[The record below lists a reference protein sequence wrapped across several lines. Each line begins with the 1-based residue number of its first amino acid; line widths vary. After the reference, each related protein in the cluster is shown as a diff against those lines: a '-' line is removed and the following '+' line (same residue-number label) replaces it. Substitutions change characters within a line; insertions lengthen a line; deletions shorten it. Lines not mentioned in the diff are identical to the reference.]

1 MNRDKDCG
9 GENVALGLFQ
19 LIGIGLAI
27 ALVLIPIVRWFW
39 KRFDMPSKFAL
50 EVLRRKEIEAE
61 EAEMWAG
68 IEAQVEAEET
78 ARREFEMK
86 QKEKQERAGKSMD
99 EAQSAEVWNKL
110 GIDVPIQPVEREIA
124 PPIVE
129 EKETEVVELTLDN
142 ALKPSQTPEEP
153 DWELVQK
160 MSKLDKPV
168 EGIPGA
174 PDLDRLSEE
183 E

>member
-1 MNRDKDCG
+1 M
-9 GENVALGLFQ
+9 ALGLFQ
-19 LIGIGLAI
+19 MIGIGLAI
-27 ALVLIPIVRWFW
+27 ALILIPIVRWFW

-86 QKEKQERAGKSMD
+86 QKEKQERAGKSLD
-99 EAQSAEVWNKL
+99 ETQSADIWNKL
-110 GIDVPIQPVEREIA
+110 GIDVPVQPVEREIA
-124 PPIVE
+124 PLIVE
-129 EKETEVVELTLDN
+129 QQEIEAIDLTMDN
-142 ALKPSQTPEEP
+142 ALKSNNPDEP

-160 MSKLDKPV
+160 MSKLDKPI
-168 EGIPGA
+168 EGIPEA
-174 PDLDRLSEE
+174 PDLDRLLEE

>member
-168 EGIPGA
+168 EGIPEA

>member
-1 MNRDKDCG
+1 M
-9 GENVALGLFQ
+9 ALGLFQ
-19 LIGIGLAI
+19 MIGIGLAI
-27 ALVLIPIVRWFW
+27 ALILIPIVRWFW

-86 QKEKQERAGKSMD
+86 QKEKQERAGKSLD
-99 EAQSAEVWNKL
+99 ETQSADIWNKL
-110 GIDVPIQPVEREIA
+110 GIDVPVQPVEREIA

-129 EKETEVVELTLDN
+129 QQEIEAIDLTMDN
-142 ALKPSQTPEEP
+142 ALKSNNPDEP

-160 MSKLDKPV
+160 MSKLDKPA
-168 EGIPGA
+168 EGIPEA

>member
-1 MNRDKDCG
+1 M
-9 GENVALGLFQ
+9 ALALFQ
-19 LIGIGLAI
+19 IIGIGLAI
-27 ALVLIPIVRWFW
+27 ALILIPIVRWFW

-61 EAEMWAG
+61 EAKMWAG
-68 IEAQVEAEET
+68 IEAQVEAEEV

-86 QKEKQERAGKSMD
+86 QKEKQERAGKSLD
-99 EAQSAEVWNKL
+99 ETQSAEVWNKL

-129 EKETEVVELTLDN
+129 ESETEVIELTLDN
-142 ALKPSQTPEEP
+142 ALKPSQSPEEP

-168 EGIPGA
+168 EGIPEA
-174 PDLDRLSEE
+174 PDLDSLSEE

>member
-1 MNRDKDCG
+1 
-9 GENVALGLFQ
+9 VALGLFQ
-19 LIGIGLAI
+19 MIGIGLAI
-27 ALVLIPIVRWFW
+27 ALILIPIVRWFW

-86 QKEKQERAGKSMD
+86 QKEKQERAGKSLD
-99 EAQSAEVWNKL
+99 ETQSADVWNKL
-110 GIDVPIQPVEREIA
+110 GIDVPVQPVKREIA
-124 PPIVE
+124 PP
-129 EKETEVVELTLDN
+129 VVEQLEAEVMDLTLDN
-142 ALKPSQTPEEP
+142 ALKSSNPDEP

-160 MSKLDKPV
+160 MSKLDKPI
-168 EGIPGA
+168 EGIPEA

>member
-1 MNRDKDCG
+1 M
-9 GENVALGLFQ
+9 AMGLFQ
-19 LIGIGLAI
+19 MIGIGLAI
-27 ALVLIPIVRWFW
+27 ALILIPIVRWFW

-50 EVLRRKEIEAE
+50 EVQRRKEIEAE

-86 QKEKQERAGKSMD
+86 QKEKQERAGKSLD
-99 EAQSAEVWNKL
+99 ETQSAEVWNKL

-129 EKETEVVELTLDN
+129 EKETQVIELTLDN
-142 ALKPSQTPEEP
+142 ALKPSQSPEEP

-168 EGIPGA
+168 EGIPEA
-174 PDLDRLSEE
+174 PDLDELKKSHGSN
-183 E
+183 

>member
-1 MNRDKDCG
+1 M
-9 GENVALGLFQ
+9 APGLFQ
-19 LIGIGLAI
+19 MIGIGLAI
-27 ALVLIPIVRWFW
+27 ALILIPIVRWFW

-78 ARREFEMK
+78 ARREFEMR

-110 GIDVPIQPVEREIA
+110 GIDVPIQPVEREVAPTIA
-124 PPIVE
+124 E
-129 EKETEVVELTLDN
+129 EKETEVAELTLDN
-142 ALKPSQTPEEP
+142 VLKPSQSPEEP

-168 EGIPGA
+168 EGIPDA

>member
-1 MNRDKDCG
+1 M
-9 GENVALGLFQ
+9 ALGLFQ
-19 LIGIGLAI
+19 MIGIGLAI
-27 ALVLIPIVRWFW
+27 ALILIPIVRWFW

-86 QKEKQERAGKSMD
+86 QKETQERAGKSLD
-99 EAQSAEVWNKL
+99 ETQSADIWNKL
-110 GIDVPIQPVEREIA
+110 GIDVPVQPVEREIA

-129 EKETEVVELTLDN
+129 QQEIEAIDLTMDN
-142 ALKPSQTPEEP
+142 ALKSNNPDEP

-160 MSKLDKPV
+160 MSKLDKPA
-168 EGIPGA
+168 EGIPEA

>member
-1 MNRDKDCG
+1 M
-9 GENVALGLFQ
+9 ALGLFQ
-19 LIGIGLAI
+19 MIGIGLAI
-27 ALVLIPIVRWFW
+27 ALILIPIVRWFW

-50 EVLRRKEIEAE
+50 ELLRRKEIEAE

-86 QKEKQERAGKSMD
+86 QKEKQERAGKSLD
-99 EAQSAEVWNKL
+99 ETQSADVWNKL
-110 GIDVPIQPVEREIA
+110 GIDVPVQPVEREIA

-129 EKETEVVELTLDN
+129 QQEIETIDLTMDN
-142 ALKPSQTPEEP
+142 ALKSNNPDEP

-160 MSKLDKPV
+160 MSKLDKPI

>member
-1 MNRDKDCG
+1 M
-9 GENVALGLFQ
+9 ALGLFQ

-86 QKEKQERAGKSMD
+86 QKEKQERAGKSLD
-99 EAQSAEVWNKL
+99 ETQSAEVWNKL

>member
-1 MNRDKDCG
+1 M
-9 GENVALGLFQ
+9 ALGLFQ
-19 LIGIGLAI
+19 MIGIGLAI
-27 ALVLIPIVRWFW
+27 ALILIPIVRWFW

-50 EVLRRKEIEAE
+50 ELLRRKEIEAE

-86 QKEKQERAGKSMD
+86 QKEKQERAGKSLD
-99 EAQSAEVWNKL
+99 ETQSADVWNKL
-110 GIDVPIQPVEREIA
+110 GIDVPVQPVEREIA

-129 EKETEVVELTLDN
+129 QQEIEAIDLTMDN
-142 ALKPSQTPEEP
+142 ALKSNNPDEP

-160 MSKLDKPV
+160 MSKLDKPI

>member
-1 MNRDKDCG
+1 M
-9 GENVALGLFQ
+9 ALGLFQ
-19 LIGIGLAI
+19 MIGIGLAI
-27 ALVLIPIVRWFW
+27 ALILIPIVRWFW

-86 QKEKQERAGKSMD
+86 QKEKQERAGKSLD
-99 EAQSAEVWNKL
+99 ETQSADVWNKL
-110 GIDVPIQPVEREIA
+110 GIDVPVQPVEREIA
-124 PPIVE
+124 PP
-129 EKETEVVELTLDN
+129 VVEQLEAEVMDLTLDN
-142 ALKPSQTPEEP
+142 ALKSSNPDEP

-160 MSKLDKPV
+160 MSKLDKPI
-168 EGIPGA
+168 EGIPEA
-174 PDLDRLSEE
+174 PDLEE
-183 E
+183 LKKSQDSN

>member
-1 MNRDKDCG
+1 M
-9 GENVALGLFQ
+9 
-19 LIGIGLAI
+19 IGIGLAL
-27 ALVLIPIVRWFW
+27 ALILIPIVRWFW
-39 KRFDMPSKFAL
+39 KRFDMPSKFAM

-78 ARREFEMK
+78 ARREFEMR
-86 QKEKQERAGKSMD
+86 QKEKQERAGKSLD
-99 EAQSAEVWNKL
+99 ETQSAEVWNKL

-129 EKETEVVELTLDN
+129 EKETEVIELTLDN
-142 ALKPSQTPEEP
+142 ALKQSNSPDEP
-153 DWELVQK
+153 DWELIQK
-160 MSKLDKPV
+160 MSNLDKPT
-168 EGIPGA
+168 EGVPDA
-174 PDLDRLSEE
+174 PDLNSLSEE

>member
-1 MNRDKDCG
+1 M
-9 GENVALGLFQ
+9 ALGLFQ
-19 LIGIGLAI
+19 IIGIGLAI
-27 ALVLIPIVRWFW
+27 ALILIPIVRWFW

-68 IEAQVEAEET
+68 IEAQLEAEEV

-86 QKEKQERAGKSMD
+86 QKEKQERAGKSLD
-99 EAQSAEVWNKL
+99 ETQSAEVWNKL

-124 PPIVE
+124 PQIVE
-129 EKETEVVELTLDN
+129 KKETEAIELTLDN
-142 ALKPSQTPEEP
+142 ALKPSKSPDEP

-168 EGIPGA
+168 EGVPEA
-174 PDLDRLSEE
+174 LDLDSLLEE

>member
-1 MNRDKDCG
+1 M
-9 GENVALGLFQ
+9 GLFQ
-19 LIGIGLAI
+19 MIGIGLAI
-27 ALVLIPIVRWFW
+27 ALILIPIVRWFW

-68 IEAQVEAEET
+68 IEAQVEAEES
-78 ARREFEMK
+78 ARRDFEMK
-86 QKEKQERAGKSMD
+86 QKEKQERAGKSLD
-99 EAQSAEVWNKL
+99 ETQSADAWNKL
-110 GIDVPIQPVEREIA
+110 GIDVPVQPVEREIA
-124 PPIVE
+124 PS
-129 EKETEVVELTLDN
+129 VVEQPEAEVMDLTLDN
-142 ALKPSQTPEEP
+142 ALKSNNPDEP

-160 MSKLDKPV
+160 MSKLDKPI
-168 EGIPGA
+168 EGIPRA

>member
-1 MNRDKDCG
+1 M
-9 GENVALGLFQ
+9 ALGLFQ
-19 LIGIGLAI
+19 MIGIGLAI
-27 ALVLIPIVRWFW
+27 ALILIPVVRWFW

-61 EAEMWAG
+61 EAELWAG

-78 ARREFEMK
+78 ARRDFEMK
-86 QKEKQERAGKSMD
+86 QKEKQESAGKSLD
-99 EAQSAEVWNKL
+99 ETKSAEVWNKL
-110 GIDVPIQPVEREIA
+110 GIDVPVQPVEREIA
-124 PPIVE
+124 PPIVQQQ
-129 EKETEVVELTLDN
+129 ETGVMNLTLDN
-142 ALKPSQTPEEP
+142 ALKSSNPDEP

-160 MSKLDKPV
+160 MSKLDKPI
-168 EGIPGA
+168 EGIPEA

>member
-1 MNRDKDCG
+1 M
-9 GENVALGLFQ
+9 ALGLFQ
-19 LIGIGLAI
+19 MIGIGLAI
-27 ALVLIPIVRWFW
+27 ALILIPIVRWFW

-78 ARREFEMK
+78 ARRELEMK
-86 QKEKQERAGKSMD
+86 QKEKQERAGKSLD
-99 EAQSAEVWNKL
+99 ETQSADIWNKL
-110 GIDVPIQPVEREIA
+110 GIDVPVQPVEREIA

-129 EKETEVVELTLDN
+129 QQEIEAIDLTMDN
-142 ALKPSQTPEEP
+142 ALKSNNPDEP

-160 MSKLDKPV
+160 MSKLDKPA
-168 EGIPGA
+168 EGIPEA

>member
-1 MNRDKDCG
+1 M
-9 GENVALGLFQ
+9 ALGLFQ
-19 LIGIGLAI
+19 IIGIGLAI
-27 ALVLIPIVRWFW
+27 ALILIPIVRWFW

-68 IEAQVEAEET
+68 IEAQVEAEEV

-86 QKEKQERAGKSMD
+86 QKEKQERAGKSLD
-99 EAQSAEVWNKL
+99 ETQSAEVWNKL

-124 PPIVE
+124 PQIVE
-129 EKETEVVELTLDN
+129 KKETEAIELTLDN
-142 ALKPSQTPEEP
+142 ALKPSKSPDEP

-168 EGIPGA
+168 EGVPEA
-174 PDLDRLSEE
+174 LDLDSLLEE

>member
-1 MNRDKDCG
+1 M
-9 GENVALGLFQ
+9 ALGLFQ
-19 LIGIGLAI
+19 MIGIGLAI
-27 ALVLIPIVRWFW
+27 ALILIPIVRWFW

-68 IEAQVEAEET
+68 IEAQVVAEET

-86 QKEKQERAGKSMD
+86 QKEKQESAGKSLD
-99 EAQSAEVWNKL
+99 ETKSAEVWNKL
-110 GIDVPIQPVEREIA
+110 GIDVPVQPVEREIA

-129 EKETEVVELTLDN
+129 QQETEVMDLTLDN
-142 ALKPSQTPEEP
+142 ALKSSNPDEP

-160 MSKLDKPV
+160 MSKLDKPI
-168 EGIPGA
+168 EGIPEA

>member
-1 MNRDKDCG
+1 M
-9 GENVALGLFQ
+9 APGLFQ
-19 LIGIGLAI
+19 MIGIGLVI
-27 ALVLIPIVRWFW
+27 ALILIPIVRWFW

-110 GIDVPIQPVEREIA
+110 GIDVPIQPVEREVAPTIA
-124 PPIVE
+124 E
-129 EKETEVVELTLDN
+129 EKETEAVELTLDN
-142 ALKPSQTPEEP
+142 ALKPSQSPDEP

-168 EGIPGA
+168 EGIPDA

>member
-1 MNRDKDCG
+1 M
-9 GENVALGLFQ
+9 ALGLFQ
-19 LIGIGLAI
+19 MIGIGLAI
-27 ALVLIPIVRWFW
+27 ALILIPIVRWFW

-86 QKEKQERAGKSMD
+86 QKEKQERAGKSLD
-99 EAQSAEVWNKL
+99 ETQSADIWNKL
-110 GIDVPIQPVEREIA
+110 GIDVPVQPVEREIA
-124 PPIVE
+124 PLIVE
-129 EKETEVVELTLDN
+129 QQEIEAIDLTMDN
-142 ALKPSQTPEEP
+142 ALKSNNPDEP

-160 MSKLDKPV
+160 MSKLDKPA
-168 EGIPGA
+168 EGIPEA

>member
-1 MNRDKDCG
+1 M
-9 GENVALGLFQ
+9 ALGLFQ
-19 LIGIGLAI
+19 MIGIGLAI
-27 ALVLIPIVRWFW
+27 ALILIPIVRWFW

-50 EVLRRKEIEAE
+50 ELLRRKEIEAE

-86 QKEKQERAGKSMD
+86 QKEKQERAGKSLD
-99 EAQSAEVWNKL
+99 ETQSADVWNKL
-110 GIDVPIQPVEREIA
+110 GIDVPVQPVEREIA

-129 EKETEVVELTLDN
+129 QHEIEAIDLTMDN
-142 ALKPSQTPEEP
+142 ALKSNNPDEP

-160 MSKLDKPV
+160 MSKLDKPI

>member
-1 MNRDKDCG
+1 M
-9 GENVALGLFQ
+9 ALALFQ
-19 LIGIGLAI
+19 IIGIGLAI
-27 ALVLIPIVRWFW
+27 ALILIPIVRWFW

-68 IEAQVEAEET
+68 IEAQVEAEEV

-86 QKEKQERAGKSMD
+86 QKEKQERAGKSLD
-99 EAQSAEVWNKL
+99 EIQSAEVWNKL

-124 PPIVE
+124 PQIVE
-129 EKETEVVELTLDN
+129 KKETEAIELTLDN
-142 ALKPSQTPEEP
+142 ALKPSKSPDEP

-168 EGIPGA
+168 EGVPEA
-174 PDLDRLSEE
+174 LDLDSLLEE

>member
-1 MNRDKDCG
+1 M
-9 GENVALGLFQ
+9 ALGLFQ
-19 LIGIGLAI
+19 MIGIGLAI

-86 QKEKQERAGKSMD
+86 QKEKQERAGKSLD
-99 EAQSAEVWNKL
+99 ETQSAEVWNKL

-124 PPIVE
+124 PPIVA
-129 EKETEVVELTLDN
+129 EKETEVIELTLDN
-142 ALKPSQTPEEP
+142 ALKPSKGPEEP

-160 MSKLDKPV
+160 MSKLDRPV
-168 EGIPGA
+168 EGIPEA
-174 PDLDRLSEE
+174 PDLDSLSEE

>member
-1 MNRDKDCG
+1 M
-9 GENVALGLFQ
+9 ALGLFQ

-168 EGIPGA
+168 EGIPEA

>member
-1 MNRDKDCG
+1 M
-9 GENVALGLFQ
+9 ALGLFQ
-19 LIGIGLAI
+19 MIGIGLAI
-27 ALVLIPIVRWFW
+27 ALILIPIVRWFW

-86 QKEKQERAGKSMD
+86 QKEKQERAGKSLD
-99 EAQSAEVWNKL
+99 ETQSAEVWNKL

-124 PPIVE
+124 PQILE
-129 EKETEVVELTLDN
+129 KKETEAIELTLDN
-142 ALKPSQTPEEP
+142 ALKPSKSPDEP

-168 EGIPGA
+168 EGVPEA
-174 PDLDRLSEE
+174 LDLDSLLEE